1 MHSIILSLHALDLDL
16 PTALL
21 KGQKTIKT
29 TTQQSN
35 GGGER
40 VGRWENGQLLK
51 M

>member
-1 MHSIILSLHALDLDL
+1 LHALDLDL

-35 GGGER
+35 GGVER
-40 VGRWENGQLLK
+40 VGQWENGQLLK